1 MGSEHSCSV
10 AFSSLPLTFIVSLDF
25 ILKEVALAIPEDE
38 GKERE
43 DECIQDAD
51 DGQDVGPAH

>member
-1 MGSEHSCSV
+1 MGYWIR
-10 AFSSLPLTFIVSLDF
+10 SLVLRSRPLTFIVSLDF
-25 ILKEVALAIPEDE
+25 ILKEVALAIPKDE

-43 DECIQDAD
+43 DECIQNAD

>member
-1 MGSEHSCSV
+1 MGYWIRSL
-10 AFSSLPLTFIVSLDF
+10 ALSSSPLTFIVSLDF

-43 DECIQDAD
+43 NECIQDAD
-51 DGQDVGPAH
+51 DGQNVGPAN